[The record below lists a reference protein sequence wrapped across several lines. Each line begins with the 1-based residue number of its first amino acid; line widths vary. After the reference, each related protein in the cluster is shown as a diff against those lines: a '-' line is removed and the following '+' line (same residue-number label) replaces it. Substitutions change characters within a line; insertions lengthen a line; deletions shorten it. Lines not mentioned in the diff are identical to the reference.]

1 LSSSRREWIFGAS
14 NSNSGC
20 GPLKLDTLRVRQA
33 KASALA
39 GNAGYAPSPVRSV
52 NAVKNAPVAGTGK
65 HAVAGEDRRRS
76 QRVLL
81 RVRANIFVALQ
92 GKPAAFEVIT
102 LSVNHHG
109 ALVVMAQNLPL
120 DTRLVL
126 EHAGT
131 KERVACKVARAAR
144 EMPEGFHVPIE
155 FDSPTP
161 DFWRIAF
168 PPADWR
174 ADDQ

>member
-1 LSSSRREWIFGAS
+1 MGYSTLKLNNLKIMPPKRSVPAGAASYAKPQSIASSSSMA
-14 NSNSGC
+14 
-20 GPLKLDTLRVRQA
+20 PA
-33 KASALA
+33 KSAA
-39 GNAGYAPSPVRSV
+39 TPII
-52 NAVKNAPVAGTGK
+52 VKRAIDA
-65 HAVAGEDRRRS
+65 ADRRRS

-81 RVRANIFVALQ
+81 RVRANIFVALH

-102 LSVNHHG
+102 LSVNHQG
-109 ALVVMAQNLPL
+109 ALVVMAENLPP

-131 KERVACKVARAAR
+131 KERVACKVGRAAR

-155 FDSPTP
+155 FDSPAP

-168 PPADWR
+168 PSTDWS
-174 ADDQ
+174 ADDV

>member
-1 LSSSRREWIFGAS
+1 VRPAKSSA
-14 NSNSGC
+14 
-20 GPLKLDTLRVRQA
+20 P
-33 KASALA
+33 A
-39 GNAGYAPSPVRSV
+39 GKTGYAPSPVRT
-52 NAVKNAPVAGTGK
+52 AQAAKPAPSPVSAK
-65 HAVAGEDRRRS
+65 RAIDGEDRRRS

-102 LSVNHHG
+102 LSVNHQG
-109 ALVVMAQNLPL
+109 ALVVMAQNLPP

-126 EHAGT
+126 EHTGT

-144 EMPEGFHVPIE
+144 ETPEGFHVPIE
-155 FDSPTP
+155 FDSPAP

-168 PPADWR
+168 PSADWR